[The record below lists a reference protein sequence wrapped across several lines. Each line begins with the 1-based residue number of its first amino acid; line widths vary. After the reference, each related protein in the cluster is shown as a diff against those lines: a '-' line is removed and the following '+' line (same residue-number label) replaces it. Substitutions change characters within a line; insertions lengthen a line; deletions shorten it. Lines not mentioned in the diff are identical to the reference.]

1 MDEKN
6 QDIPVN
12 PKFNIPVSA
21 KLENFW
27 YHYKWHTI
35 VGVFV
40 VIVAAIL
47 LTQLFTKTEYDI
59 NIIYAGEKAIATTS
73 LSGDGVT
80 ELSTITKAIETAGE
94 DYNNDGIVRFNL
106 HNLFIM
112 SYDEYDEAVKDI
124 TDPLQKNKLQ
134 SEIQTNNQTLR
145 DLMYSGYFLYLF
157 SEDVFREFDGDG
169 EDKIFADIKNYIKEG
184 GDYSY
189 ASDRGIYLSSLEI
202 YKTTDLSLLPPDTVV
217 CIRLPGVFDST
228 DGGSKYNI
236 SEKMLRALLAYGE

>member
-1 MDEKN
+1 MDENN
-6 QDIPVN
+6 QNIPVN
-12 PKFNIPVSA
+12 PKFNVKISP

-35 VGVFV
+35 VGIFIAV
-40 VIVAAIL
+40 VAVIL
-47 LTQLFTKTEYDI
+47 ITQLFTKTEYDV
-59 NIIYAGEKAIATTS
+59 NIVYAGEKAIATTS

-80 ELSTITKAIETAGE
+80 ELSTITRAIETAAE

-106 HNLFIM
+106 HNLCIM
-112 SYDEYDEAVKDI
+112 SSDEYKEAVKDV
-124 TDPLQKNKLQ
+124 TDSLQKTKLE
-134 SEIQTNNQTLR
+134 SEIQTNRQTLR

-157 SEDVFREFDGDG
+157 SEDIFREYDG
-169 EDKIFADIKNYIKEG
+169 EGDAQLFADINSYTKNSGEYT
-184 GDYSY
+184 Y

-228 DGGSKYNI
+228 GAGSKYEI
-236 SEKMLRALLAYGE
+236 SERLLRSILAYGE